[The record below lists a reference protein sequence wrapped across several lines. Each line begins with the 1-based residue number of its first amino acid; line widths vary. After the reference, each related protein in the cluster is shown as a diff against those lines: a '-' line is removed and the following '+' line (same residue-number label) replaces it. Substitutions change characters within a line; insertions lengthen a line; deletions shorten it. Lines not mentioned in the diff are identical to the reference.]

1 MRKLTL
7 DLNGDEVEQSPP
19 AVFELRTMS
28 TGAPR
33 IVLSVP
39 DRQEDLLRRLA
50 ELLPPP
56 FYVLYILHTPR
67 GEGEAGRYQS
77 NERSLDEL
85 SGLLSKY
92 SSFFSS
98 DGRHDLWVHS
108 PSSRRT
114 LVWDRHN
121 LLFAEGQPLDDVK
134 EMLVGL
140 GFREGR
146 IEPLGAHFHHYRAEF
161 DGDAASLLNEIDWHR
176 TPLRLE
182 DEQ

>member
-7 DLNGDEVEQSPP
+7 YLNGEEVEQQPQ
-19 AVFELRTMS
+19 AVFEVRVSSAGT
-28 TGAPR
+28 PR

-39 DRQEDLLRRLA
+39 DRQDDLLRRLA

-77 NERSLDEL
+77 AKLSLAEL
-85 SGLLSKY
+85 TSILSRY
-92 SSFFSS
+92 SSFFSG

-108 PSSRRT
+108 PSSGRT

-121 LLFAEGQPLDDVK
+121 LLFAEGQPLDDIK
-134 EMLVGL
+134 RELAGL
-140 GFREGR
+140 GFVEGAV
-146 IEPLGAHFHHYRAEF
+146 EPLGDHSHHYRPEF
-161 DGDAASLLNEIDWHR
+161 DGDATSLLHELDWHR
-176 TPLRLE
+176 TPLRPE